1 MQSYGVQLTSMI
13 DAPASPLVLTKIRV
27 PAARPRQ
34 IPRTRLVERLN
45 AERGKGF
52 ILVSAPAGYG
62 KTTLLAEWAQS
73 LLGKGTAVAWY
84 ALDPSDDDPLP
95 FGVYLVTSLMQALGT
110 LPELARIAQRL
121 RASPQVDLQRIL
133 PPIINAVVSN
143 DQACVLVLDDYHLIA
158 SPAIH
163 SALAY
168 LLDHLPENLRL
179 ALGSRSDPPLPLAR
193 LRARGQLLELRTAG
207 LRLSASE
214 TASFINETMQLDLS
228 PKMLNT
234 LEARTEGWVTGLQLA
249 ALVYQSP
256 RSQAGPANAE
266 GFLTSFSGSHRY
278 LVEYLLEEVVSRQ
291 PQEVQLFLL
300 RTSLLERMCAPLC
313 DALLGSARLDA
324 AISSK
329 GTLSETILERLEQ
342 ANLFLVALDERRT
355 WYRYHHLFR
364 DFLQTRLLK
373 NQPERVTALHRAA
386 SEWLAAHD
394 FLREA
399 AQHAFQTQDWEY
411 AAAFVEQHSFT
422 MIIHSEIAT
431 IHEWCAAFQEEV
443 MDRHPMLC
451 ILQCWPWVFSYRRQ
465 NRHRIEARLEQAER
479 LIAELDDDQLA
490 GELREHAAVV
500 RSFLAMAPDLTAD
513 PHEQLALG
521 QRMLGDYPE
530 GDPAQFSALITIS
543 YAHMALHEAQAATQ
557 VLEKARQVALQ
568 GRLYFG
574 VVESSFHLAR
584 LAQSQGQ
591 LRHAEQVCQ
600 QTQAELTDLLEHPE
614 QELPGL
620 GALKIALGCVLLE
633 QDRLTE
639 AERELLNGLEL
650 IGGHMNPHYLMTAY
664 VALARLREIQ
674 GRPEEAAAFL
684 EQLEMA
690 WPDIAFMTR
699 GLRIKQALRFTADDP
714 KTLVEAN
721 AWSLELAVP
730 TREALPTPGM
740 GPFGAAEV
748 YFLAFLAWMYVQ
760 ISLGNGQATR
770 PMLEQ
775 QLELAKAHGITNRVI
790 ELSLLEAE
798 LEAKAGDSAG
808 DNERTWK
815 ALERALTAAQKAGY
829 LRIFDQGP
837 ALARLL
843 VEAARRSICPDYVRQ
858 ILTTIKPSKALDVG
872 PEVRLAASAL
882 PASSF
887 DIVEPLSERELE
899 VLALVARGAS
909 NREIAEQLVITVG
922 TVKSHLNH
930 ILRKLDAQNRTEA
943 AARARAL
950 GLLDG

>member
-1 MQSYGVQLTSMI
+1 MQPYGVQLTAMM
-13 DAPASPLVLTKIRV
+13 DAAASPLVLTKIRV
-27 PAARPRQ
+27 PVARPRQ
-34 IPRTRLVERLN
+34 IPRTRLVEQLN

-62 KTTLLAEWAQS
+62 KTTLLSEWAQS
-73 LLGKGTAVAWY
+73 LLGKGIAVAWY

-95 FGVYLVTSLMQALGT
+95 FGAYLVASLMQALGA

-121 RASPQVDLQRIL
+121 RASPEVDLQRIL
-133 PPIINAVVSN
+133 PSIINVVVSS
-143 DQACVLVLDDYHLIA
+143 DQACMLVLDDYHLIA

-168 LLDHLPENLRL
+168 LLEHLPENLRL

-207 LRLSASE
+207 LRFSPGE
-214 TASFINETMQLDLS
+214 IASFMNETMQLDLS
-228 PKMLNT
+228 PELLNT

-256 RSQAGPANAE
+256 RSQAGPADAE
-266 GFLTSFSGSHRY
+266 SLLSSFSGSHHY
-278 LVEYLLEEVVSRQ
+278 LMEYLLEEVVSRQ
-291 PQEVQLFLL
+291 PKEVQSFLL
-300 RTSLLERMCAPLC
+300 LTSILERMCVPLC

-324 AISSK
+324 AISRESAQ
-329 GTLSETILERLEQ
+329 SEAILDSLEQ
-342 ANLFLVALDERRT
+342 ANLFLVALDERGT

-373 NQPERVTALHRAA
+373 NQPERATALHRTA
-386 SEWLAAHD
+386 SEWLAANN

-399 AQHAFQTQDWEY
+399 AQHAFQTQDWKY

-431 IHEWCAAFQEEV
+431 IHEWCAAFPEEV
-443 MDRHPMLC
+443 MAQHPMLC
-451 ILQCWPWVFSYRRQ
+451 ILQCWPWVLSYRRQ
-465 NRHRIEARLEQAER
+465 NRPRIEARLGQAAR
-479 LIAELDDDQLA
+479 LIAALEDDQLA

-500 RSFLAMAPDLTAD
+500 RSFLAMAPDLAAD

-530 GDPAQFSALITIS
+530 GDPGQFSALITIS

-591 LRHAEQVCQ
+591 LRHAEQVCR
-600 QTQAELTDLLEHPE
+600 QTQAELTGLLEHPE

-633 QDRLTE
+633 QDQLVE
-639 AERELLNGLEL
+639 AERALLHGLEL
-650 IGGHMNPHYLMTAY
+650 IGSHMNPHYLMTAH

-674 GRPEEAAAFL
+674 GRPEEAAASL
-684 EQLEMA
+684 EQLGMA
-690 WPDIAFMTR
+690 WPDITFMTR
-699 GLRIKQALRFTADDP
+699 GLRVRQALRFAADDP
-714 KTLVEAN
+714 ETLAEAN
-721 AWSLELAVP
+721 TWRLELAAA
-730 TREALPTPGM
+730 TGQALPAPGM

-748 YFLAFLAWMYVQ
+748 YYLAYLAWMQ
-760 ISLGNGQATR
+760 IQIALGNEQTTR
-770 PMLEQ
+770 PMLER
-775 QLELAKAHGITNRVI
+775 QLDLARAHGITNRVI

-798 LEAKAGDSAG
+798 LEAKIGRLTE

-815 ALERALTAAQKAGY
+815 ALERALTAAQPAGY
-829 LRIFDQGP
+829 VRIFDQGS
-837 ALARLL
+837 ALTRLL
-843 VEAARRSICPDYVRQ
+843 LEAAWRGICPEYVRQ
-858 ILTTIKPSKALDVG
+858 ILAVIEPSKTLDVG
-872 PEVRLAASAL
+872 PEVTPAFSAL

-943 AARARAL
+943 AARARTL
-950 GLLDG
+950 GLLEG

>member
-1 MQSYGVQLTSMI
+1 MLN
-13 DAPASPLVLTKIRV
+13 APTPPLVLTKIRV
-27 PAARPRQ
+27 PAARPRL
-34 IPRTRLVERLN
+34 IPRARLVERLN
-45 AERGKGF
+45 TDGGKGF

-73 LLGKGTAVAWY
+73 LLNNDVSVAWY

-95 FGVYLVTSLMQALGT
+95 FSAYLVASLTQALGDT
-110 LPELARIAQRL
+110 PDLAYIAHRL
-121 RASPQVDLQRIL
+121 RASSEVDLQRIL
-133 PPIINAVVSN
+133 PSVINAIVTS
-143 DQACVLVLDDYHLIA
+143 DRACVLILDDYHLIA

-163 SALAY
+163 SVLAY

-193 LRARGQLLELRTAG
+193 LRARGQLLELRTVD
-207 LRLSASE
+207 LRFSASE
-214 TASFINETMQLDLS
+214 TASFVNETMQLDLS
-228 PKMLNT
+228 SELLAT

-256 RSQAGPANAE
+256 RSQTGQADAE
-266 GFLTSFSGSHRY
+266 SLLSSFSGDHRY
-278 LVEYLLEEVVSRQ
+278 LVEYLLQEVVSRQ
-291 PQEVQLFLL
+291 PQEVQSFLL
-300 RTSLLERMCAPLC
+300 LTSILERMCAPLG

-324 AISSK
+324 ALSSESA
-329 GTLSETILERLEQ
+329 LSEAILERLGQ
-342 ANLFLVALDERRT
+342 ANLFLVALDERGT

-373 NQPERVTALHRAA
+373 NQPERVSALHRAA
-386 SEWLAAHD
+386 SEWLAAHE

-431 IHEWCAAFQEEV
+431 IHEWCAAFPEEV
-443 MDRHPMLC
+443 MSRHPMLC

-465 NRHRIEARLEQAER
+465 NRPRIEARLEQAER
-479 LIAELDDDQLA
+479 LIAALDDEQLA

-500 RSFLAMAPDLTAD
+500 RSFLAMAPDLSVD

-521 QRMLGDYPE
+521 QRMLGAYPE
-530 GDPAQFSALITIS
+530 GDAGQFSALIAIS
-543 YAHMALHEAQAATQ
+543 YAHMALHDARSATQ

-584 LAQSQGQ
+584 LAQSQGE
-591 LRHAEQVCQ
+591 LRYAEQVCR
-600 QTQAELTDLLEHPE
+600 QTQAELTGLLDHPE

-620 GALKIALGCVLLE
+620 GALNIALGCVLLE
-633 QDRLTE
+633 QDRLAE
-639 AERELLNGLEL
+639 AEHELLHGLEL
-650 IGGHMNPHYLMTAY
+650 IGGHMNPHYLMTAH

-674 GRPEEAAAFL
+674 GRPEEAAASL

-699 GLRIKQALRFTADDP
+699 GLRVRQALRFAADDP
-714 KTLVEAN
+714 GTLAEAN
-721 AWSLELAVP
+721 AWRLEFTAP
-730 TREALPTPGM
+730 TDEELPAPGM

-748 YFLAFLAWMYVQ
+748 YYLAYLAWMQVQ
-760 ISLGNGQATR
+760 IAFDSGQAVR
-770 PMLEQ
+770 PTLER
-775 QLELAKAHGITNRVI
+775 QLALAGAHGLTQRVI

-798 LEAKAGDSAG
+798 LEAKTGEDI
-808 DNERTWK
+808 ERTWQ
-815 ALERALTAAQKAGY
+815 ALERALTAARPAGY
-829 LRIFDQGP
+829 LRIFDRGP
-837 ALARLL
+837 ALTRLL
-843 VEAARRSICPDYVRQ
+843 VEAARRGICPAYVRQ
-858 ILTTIKPSKALDVG
+858 ILTVIDSPKALDV
-872 PEVRLAASAL
+872 RLEGRPADPAL

-899 VLALVARGAS
+899 VLAFVARGAS

-943 AARARAL
+943 AARARTL
-950 GLLDG
+950 GLLEG